1 MTRTWITVAAALAV
15 IGLLLGLPAPKR
27 AATAG
32 PGTTASPSPTGP
44 TLASVWPDAKPF
56 PLPAVFPDG
65 STYTP
70 TMIIDPTTSL
80 GTVSSADGQRTD
92 LDLVD
97 AGTPRVLQ
105 SQLVS
110 AGGSYDGLTVVGDRV
125 YWMHTLSD
133 ATGKAHVTLWTAPR
147 PAGPS
152 RQLSADVGA
161 PVFYGS
167 QYDVQAVGDRLY
179 WAAARPG
186 RQDQTEIRSIG
197 LTGGTVSVTVVDG
210 TWAMSRWPW
219 LVTAPSA
226 SDQPMRVRNLTTG
239 EVVTVKAPANKQVS
253 CSPTWCRM
261 IPDNAAQ
268 ATETDLIRPDGTD
281 LRRIGDQSVAAIASD
296 VALLDRYEVLMA
308 VVNAAGQ
315 VPVSRLTLYDIAHRR
330 SVLIA
335 PAATNAGARGTYLW
349 WSTGDNET
357 LAWHGLDLRALR

>member
-1 MTRTWITVAAALAV
+1 MTRPWLAVAAALAA
-15 IGLLLGLPAPKR
+15 IGLLLGLPAPNR
-27 AATAG
+27 PAAAG
-32 PGTTASPSPTGP
+32 PASSASPSGP

-56 PLPAVFPDG
+56 PIPAVFPDG

-70 TMIIDPTTSL
+70 TMIVDPTTSL

-92 LDLVD
+92 LDLV
-97 AGTPRVLQ
+97 AGAAPRVLQ

-110 AGGSYDGLTVVGDRV
+110 TGGSYDGLTVAGDRI
-125 YWMHTLSD
+125 YWMHTVSD
-133 ATGKAHVTLWTAPR
+133 ATGKAQVTLWTAPR
-147 PAGPS
+147 AACPS
-152 RQLSADVGA
+152 RELSADVGA

-197 LTGGTVSVTVVDG
+197 LDGGTVSVSVVDG

-226 SDQPMRVRNLTTG
+226 SDQPMRLRDLATG
-239 EVVTVKAPANKQVS
+239 ETVTVRAPPNKQVT
-253 CSPTWCRM
+253 CSPVWCRM

-268 ATETDLIRPDGTD
+268 ATETDLLRPDGTD
-281 LRRIGDQSVAAIASD
+281 PRVIGDRSAAAIASD
-296 VALLDRYEVLMA
+296 VALVDRYEVLMS

-330 SVLIA
+330 SVLVA
-335 PAATNAGARGTYLW
+335 PVATNAGARGTYLW

-357 LAWHGLDLRALR
+357 LAWHGLDLRGLT